1 MVRFLTM
8 RLLAGLIVAQVLG
21 SAAVATAGDRT
32 ADEARPRVEHHLLE
46 AEQIVRHFE
55 SVIAEACPRFD
66 TAAKRRAY
74 VDGDG
79 DRVVLLV
86 AHLEEAWSEAK
97 RTSDKD
103 VRRAAKAPRAQVGQA
118 QSLGHEARVL
128 RERRRGEPGA
138 ASGLAASRTG
148 SATPAGR
155 DCSPLIHRRA
165 NSTSASSSPPDT
177 AA

>member
-8 RLLAGLIVAQVLG
+8 RGLAGLMAAQMLG
-21 SAAVATAGDRT
+21 LAAVASAGDRT
-32 ADEARPRVEHHLLE
+32 ADEARPRVEHHLVE

-55 SVIAEACPRFD
+55 GVIAEACPRFD
-66 TAAKRRAY
+66 TAAERRAY
-74 VDGDG
+74 VDAEV

-118 QSLGHEARVL
+118 QSLVTKLQTCMGDDGASLEPRAIWRRV
-128 RERRRGEPGA
+128 EQEVPRRRGEIALP
-138 ASGLAASRTG
+138 
-148 SATPAGR
+148 
-155 DCSPLIHRRA
+155 
-165 NSTSASSSPPDT
+165 
-177 AA
+177 